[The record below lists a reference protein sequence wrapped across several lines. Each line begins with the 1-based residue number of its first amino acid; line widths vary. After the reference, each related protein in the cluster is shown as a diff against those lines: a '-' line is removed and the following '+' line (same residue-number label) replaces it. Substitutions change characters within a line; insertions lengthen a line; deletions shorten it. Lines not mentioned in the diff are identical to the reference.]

1 MEQVIFSTR
10 KNKRYDVGV
19 GRNEFVCIEV
29 NIPQKS
35 TFFQRVMAYA
45 KRISPN
51 LNKGGANTSEIRS
64 EEIVEIDN
72 KSGLIAELA
81 CEEILVWLY
90 GPDNVKKPNNM
101 SSKNQIDIIIGEK
114 TIEVRSSCVR
124 NGVDFAIFAPDKKNE
139 NDSYFDVIGPYSNG
153 YKPGEPLKDYYL
165 RVLYEVE
172 KKHFNSLLMKEYLRL
187 YITGGATK
195 EMMNDPQKYKIKHL
209 IPAGGEV
216 GIESD
221 YRVIPLAKSL
231 DAVEFL
237 EVLERDN
244 PNLKKCRSIVRR

>member
-10 KNKRYDVGV
+10 KNKRYDTGV

-35 TFFQRVMAYA
+35 AFFQRVMAYA
-45 KRISPN
+45 QKIYPN
-51 LNKGGANTSEIRS
+51 LNKGGANNSEIRS

-72 KSGLIAELA
+72 TSGLIAELA
-81 CEEILVWLY
+81 CEEVLVWLY
-90 GPDNVKKPNNM
+90 GSDNVRKPNNM
-101 SSKNQIDIIIGEK
+101 SSKNQIDLIIGEK

-124 NGVDFAIFAPDKKNE
+124 NGVDFAIFAPDKKNG

-153 YKPGEPLKDYYL
+153 YKPGEIEKDYYL

-172 KKHFNSLLMKEYLRL
+172 KERFNSLLTGEYLRL

-216 GIESD
+216 EIESD

-237 EVLERDN
+237 EILERDN
-244 PNLKKCRSIVRR
+244 SSLKKRRSVARR